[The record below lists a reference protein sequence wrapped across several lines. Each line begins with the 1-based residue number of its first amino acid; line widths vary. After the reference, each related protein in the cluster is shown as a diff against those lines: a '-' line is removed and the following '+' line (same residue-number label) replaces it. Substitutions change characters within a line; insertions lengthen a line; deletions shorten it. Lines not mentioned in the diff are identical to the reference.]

1 MSCEKKTTGR
11 PSEDRRWMQYYPDM
25 MLELIKRPNCTVW
38 EYLEQH
44 CPGPDVVAIHY
55 YGEDITWRT
64 VFEES
69 EKCARSLRA
78 MGFGEGDQNP
88 GILQTCSE
96 LCISSA
102 GSREDRCFYSVQR

>member
-1 MSCEKKTTGR
+1 MNCEKAPTGK
-11 PSEDRRWMQYYPDM
+11 PSEDRRWMQYYPEM
-25 MLELIKRPNCTVW
+25 MLKMIQKPECTLW

-55 YGEDITWRT
+55 YGEDITWKT

-78 MGFGEGDQNP
+78 MGFGEGDQIPVFFRLVPNFVFLLLAAEK
-88 GILQTCSE
+88 GTENL
-96 LCISSA
+96 L
-102 GSREDRCFYSVQR
+102 